1 MTRRPPNAPPGPETA
16 LMTTDPGPAGAP
28 PAAPPPTTSEIVQP
42 PSRQAPIPAVGTSSQ
57 RPQDSA
63 SAEPPKQYPPLPVST
78 DGRGEGDTGIRP
90 RLRSAKEPGERVPQQ
105 VPRRELQ
112 QPVQGADRHYHQP
125 PRAYYYQ
132 PFSSVDLLNWQ
143 KLTPPYSEEPQGM
156 IRLMET
162 IFRIYRL
169 TWDDIIQLLVSL
181 FSTEERHRIHTEARK
196 WLQEVDPECTVNP
209 QR

>member
-1 MTRRPPNAPPGPETA
+1 MLFR
-16 LMTTDPGPAGAP
+16 
-28 PAAPPPTTSEIVQP
+28 
-42 PSRQAPIPAVGTSSQ
+42 SQ

-105 VPRRELQ
+105 VPRRGLQ